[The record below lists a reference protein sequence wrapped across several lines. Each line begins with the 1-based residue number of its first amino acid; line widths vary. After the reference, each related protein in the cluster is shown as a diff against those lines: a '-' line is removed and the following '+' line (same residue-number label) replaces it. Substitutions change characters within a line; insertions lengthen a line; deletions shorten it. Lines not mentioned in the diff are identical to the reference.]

1 MTKNDPAQQ
10 EYEIL
15 WVRHGESQG
24 NVDPQAYANDGD
36 PQVELTEEGWKQAV
50 RAGRFLGAYLQD
62 QGIKEWP
69 HIFLGEFIRHQQTL
83 SGLIQG
89 MKDAGFEGEPEIYPD
104 SRLNEQSFGV
114 LPYMQGKEGDFEQ
127 LSKTYSKTVRD
138 DAPYSARPL
147 HGESRRDTEAF
158 VKQFIDGTLKR
169 DMEEGKNPV
178 LIVTSG
184 AVINAAVKSWFHLPM
199 KAWDEASLQNPGNCD
214 IRRISGT
221 PKDWSVTKIYDG
233 VSGAPCHE
241 NVIEG
246 IERLTAATLP
256 PVPGKILSELRNED
270 PQSQGPEDFL
280 KP

>member
-1 MTKNDPAQQ
+1 MTGNDTAHPQ
-10 EYEIL
+10 YEVL

-24 NVDPQAYANDGD
+24 NINPLAYADDGD

-50 RAGRFLGAYLQD
+50 RAGRFLGTYLIQ
-62 QGIKEWP
+62 QGNREWP

-83 SGLIQG
+83 SGIIQG
-89 MKDAGFEGEPEIYPD
+89 MKDAGFEGEPDIYPD

-114 LPYMQGKEGDFEQ
+114 LPYMQGNDGDFER
-127 LSKTYSKTVRD
+127 LSKAYSKTVRE

-147 HGESRRDTEAF
+147 HGESRRDAESF

-169 DMEEGKNPV
+169 DMEEGKNLV
-178 LIVTSG
+178 LVVTSG

-199 KAWDEASLQNPGNCD
+199 KAWDEGRLQNPGNCD
-214 IRRISGT
+214 IRRIAGT

-233 VSGAPCHE
+233 ASGVPCHE

-256 PVPGKILSELRNED
+256 PVPGNILAELRPEEPEN
-270 PQSQGPEDFL
+270 QGPEETL
-280 KP
+280 RL